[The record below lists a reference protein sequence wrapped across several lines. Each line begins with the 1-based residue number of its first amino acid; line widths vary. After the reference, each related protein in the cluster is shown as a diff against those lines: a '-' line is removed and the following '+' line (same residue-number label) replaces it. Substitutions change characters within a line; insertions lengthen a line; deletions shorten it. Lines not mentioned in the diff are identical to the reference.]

1 MRQLSMNNYKLTL
14 IILNQALIFDILE
27 WEKGKMTISI
37 TDNFIS
43 NGEFVN
49 YTETL

>member
-1 MRQLSMNNYKLTL
+1 MRQLSMN
-14 IILNQALIFDILE
+14 IIFDILE